1 MKTNYTSLSIEDS
14 KLTVKGITIHNT
26 GTTDSAKE
34 LVQKMVNA
42 KQLYLC
48 HYVVDENE
56 VIQTTSE
63 DVIAYHTGKGYDF
76 GNRFTLAIEI
86 CRSQS
91 DFSLYKQAQDRAINL
106 IKSLMNKYNLTT
118 NDIYFHIDFNSN
130 TYCPHKIL
138 DYYGNKKE
146 FIRKEF

>member
-1 MKTNYTSLSIEDS
+1 MKTNSTNLLIDS
-14 KLTVKGITIHNT
+14 DLEVKGITIHNT

-34 LVQKMVNA
+34 LVQKMEEA

-48 HYVVDENE
+48 HYVVDEE
-56 VIQTTSE
+56 ESIQTTSE
-63 DVIAYHTGKGYDF
+63 DKVAYHTGKGYDF

-91 DFSLYKQAQDRAINL
+91 DFSLYIRAQENAIKL
-106 IKSLMNKYNLTT
+106 IKKLMTKYNLTT
-118 NDIYFHIDFNSN
+118 SDIYFHNDFNRN

-138 DYYGNKKE
+138 DYYGSKKE